1 MAVEIKRDDWRAHHL
16 IPYLWYKDKDAD
28 NMKCVTCSEEAE
40 YISGGYSLCEK
51 HYKEREEL
59 FEDMYQRMLK
69 QRIY

>member
-1 MAVEIKRDDWRAHHL
+1 
-16 IPYLWYKDKDAD
+16 
-28 NMKCVTCSEEAE
+28 MKCVTCSEEAE